1 MRIHDR
7 QRLMTDQEIKLIS
20 MEILDIV
27 AKLAV
32 IFDRVDGLQSS

>member
-1 MRIHDR
+1 
-7 QRLMTDQEIKLIS
+7 MTDQEIKLIS